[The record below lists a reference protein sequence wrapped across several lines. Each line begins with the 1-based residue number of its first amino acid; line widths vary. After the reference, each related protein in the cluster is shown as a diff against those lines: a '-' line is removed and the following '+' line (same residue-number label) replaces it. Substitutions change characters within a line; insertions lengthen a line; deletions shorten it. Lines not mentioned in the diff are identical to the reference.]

1 MVFVF
6 LVVVVVFLVF
16 FLVLTDADIWDI
28 PERSC
33 VAGGGKW
40 ETG

>member
-33 VAGGGKW
+33 VEGGGKR

>member
-1 MVFVF
+1 M
-6 LVVVVVFLVF
+6 VFLVF

-33 VAGGGKW
+33 VEGGGKW